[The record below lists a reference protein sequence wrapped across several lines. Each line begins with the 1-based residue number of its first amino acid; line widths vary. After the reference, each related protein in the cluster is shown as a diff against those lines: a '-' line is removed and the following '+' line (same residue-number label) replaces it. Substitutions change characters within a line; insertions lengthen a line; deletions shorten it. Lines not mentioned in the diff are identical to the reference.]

1 MTIYT
6 ADVAAQQEPHERG
19 VDVATTP
26 ISYLGTQ
33 IVNPAPVV
41 RLLGSHYVPFTLL
54 LRCLKGLFALIPRS
68 HCRHYTVTRIMTLA
82 MHLGSCSDVCN
93 GLVMC
98 FVKMTRSRNVLCQN
112 ETSW

>member
-54 LRCLKGLFALIPRS
+54 LRCNGNSTIFEGLVCAHSTFAL
-68 HCRHYTVTRIMTLA
+68 
-82 MHLGSCSDVCN
+82 
-93 GLVMC
+93 
-98 FVKMTRSRNVLCQN
+98 
-112 ETSW
+112 